1 MQSAAFNV
9 AIEIAKEALAKGS
22 KDRVRE
28 VIDECRELY
37 LCITAK
43 EVEAAKTD
51 NTGMALKRMRQ
62 VVHLWR
68 RPLWRVQTRL
78 DEEVERWEDYRI
90 KEEAGERNIYD
101 DGHWHDGYAS
111 SDYDVSDW
119 WAK

>member
-51 NTGMALKRMRQ
+51 NTWIMGSFIAATAHANLK
-62 VVHLWR
+62 
-68 RPLWRVQTRL
+68 
-78 DEEVERWEDYRI
+78 
-90 KEEAGERNIYD
+90 
-101 DGHWHDGYAS
+101 
-111 SDYDVSDW
+111 
-119 WAK
+119 